1 MTVLLDT
8 GVVFAFLNADD
19 ERHAT
24 AVELVSRIARREF
37 GQPFVT
43 DHVID
48 ELFVLV
54 RVRTRSAALEE
65 SLRRFLPLPSPA
77 LRDLKAL
84 SLGTSVLEPTWEVFR
99 RYRDQHLSFTDA
111 SLIVSLR
118 ELRIDRLATFDRR
131 LARLIPRAE

>member
-77 LRDLKAL
+77 LRDLKAV

-99 RYRDQHLSFTDA
+99 R
-111 SLIVSLR
+111 
-118 ELRIDRLATFDRR
+118 
-131 LARLIPRAE
+131 